1 MSGSFLGP
9 SFSNKEIKNILDK
22 KQLVYKYLDD
32 EKLFTTI
39 SKNLA
44 NGKSLGLFQGRME
57 FGPRALGGRS
67 IIADPRQINMQKK
80 LNLQIKFRESFR
92 PFAPA
97 VLEEN
102 VNDWFELN
110 EKSPYMLLV
119 SNVKNKHLKIPKSN
133 LKGLNKVNEVRS
145 ILPAITHVDNSARIQ
160 TVNKSEN
167 PFFYKLIYSF
177 KKITKVP
184 VLINTSF
191 NIRGEPIVCT
201 PEDAIQCFLGT
212 HLDMLLLE
220 NYFLIKEN
228 QPTFLIKSYLEQIP
242 LD

>member
-1 MSGSFLGP
+1 
-9 SFSNKEIKNILDK
+9 
-22 KQLVYKYLDD
+22 
-32 EKLFTTI
+32 
-39 SKNLA
+39 
-44 NGKSLGLFQGRME
+44 ME
-57 FGPRALGGRS
+57 FGPRAFSLQ
-67 IIADPRQINMQKK
+67 IYFADPRQINMQKK

-97 VLEEN
+97 LLEEN

-110 EKSPYMLLV
+110 EKVLYLLV

-177 KKITKVP
+177 K
-184 VLINTSF
+184 N
-191 NIRGEPIVCT
+191 N
-201 PEDAIQCFLGT
+201 
-212 HLDMLLLE
+212 
-220 NYFLIKEN
+220 
-228 QPTFLIKSYLEQIP
+228 
-242 LD
+242 